1 MVILLSTK
9 CFLFVYIYI
18 DLLKLKAY
26 KQFENNV
33 KWYWSL
39 LASFLKK
46 PTCDTPTYVTW
57 RSLPSNQFVLE
68 IVSTLPCA
76 SGLIRHKLL
85 FVYFFKELISF
96 IGSLDE
102 CHTSDWLIER
112 CFMPISTVYQLY
124 HSDSSHF
131 ICLSCLS
138 PVLSRG
144 SEGSCTRTL
153 QWKNPE
159 DSVRFEPKIPGLRLK
174 HSTTETRRTPVFKE
188 WQ

>member
-9 CFLFVYIYI
+9 CFLFIYIYI

-39 LASFLKK
+39 KKK

-102 CHTSDWLIER
+102 CHTSVLIIIVLTHQFIYIASVTVPIHCCCCCYCC
-112 CFMPISTVYQLY
+112 CFFVFFS
-124 HSDSSHF
+124 F
-131 ICLSCLS
+131 
-138 PVLSRG
+138 
-144 SEGSCTRTL
+144 
-153 QWKNPE
+153 
-159 DSVRFEPKIPGLRLK
+159 
-174 HSTTETRRTPVFKE
+174 TRRYNLNKILLQPLAVSPRN
-188 WQ
+188 QRR